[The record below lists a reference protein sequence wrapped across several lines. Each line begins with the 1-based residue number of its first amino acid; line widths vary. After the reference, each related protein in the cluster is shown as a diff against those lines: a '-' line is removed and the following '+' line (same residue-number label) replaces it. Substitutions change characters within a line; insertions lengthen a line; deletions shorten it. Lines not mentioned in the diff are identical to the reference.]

1 MSWLSAVRDKWTMLL
16 ATRAMERRHG
26 KSPQMAVISGDY
38 VSLKAMLQ
46 GRFEDRELSVLEQH
60 LFPRLKTR
68 KCCLDIGANIGNH
81 SVAFSRTFKS
91 VIAFEPNPIAYDIL
105 AVNAKWNPR
114 ITALPVGASDHEHT
128 AQAVFPGTNIG
139 AAKIV
144 DAATAHGAG
153 RSVSFRCVRVDEI
166 LLPEQFAD
174 IGFIKVDVEGHEYE
188 ALLGCERILA
198 AAQPAIAFE
207 LLRED
212 HDRNA
217 LRIDT
222 YLKGL
227 GYERYFELKSGGLA
241 RVDRIRKKN
250 YKMLIAMAA

>member
-1 MSWLSAVRDKWTMLL
+1 MNWLSAVRDKLTMLL
-16 ATRAMERRHG
+16 ATAAVERRHG

-60 LFPRLKTR
+60 LFPHLKTR

-81 SVAFSRTFKS
+81 SVAFSRTFDS
-91 VIAFEPNPIAYDIL
+91 VIAFEPNPMAYDIL
-105 AVNAKWNPR
+105 AVNAKWNPG

-128 AQAVFPGTNIG
+128 ARALFPGTNIG

-144 DAATAHGAG
+144 ATDATHDAG

-166 LLPEQFAD
+166 LPVDQFAD
-174 IGFIKVDVEGHEYE
+174 VGFIKVDVEGHEYE
-188 ALLGCERILA
+188 ALLGCRQILEA
-198 AAQPAIAFE
+198 ARPAIAFE

-217 LRIDT
+217 QRIET

-227 GYERYFELKSGGLA
+227 GYERYFELKAGGLA
-241 RVDRIRKKN
+241 HVDRIRKKN
-250 YKMLIAMAA
+250 YKMLIATAA